1 MMSRVRTRPMIVVT
15 LLLWSSGCQIPWD
28 QLLKVDHTTIDPAPP
43 AVVTQPQFR
52 LLIIEETAD
61 RPTLPAEQL
70 GIFTST
76 TLRDY
81 LDKHCTT
88 LADGSHG
95 YRIVDQDDVANLPAE
110 FQATAKLKRD
120 ATPWLYC
127 TDGTRGLS
135 TPLPADVDELLA
147 KIRPYAESDAR

>member
-1 MMSRVRTRPMIVVT
+1 MKSLSQTKQMIVAAM
-15 LLLWSSGCQIPWD
+15 LLWCSGCQVQWD

-43 AVVTQPQFR
+43 VVVTQPQFR
-52 LLIIEETAD
+52 LLIVEETAD

-76 TLRDY
+76 MVRDY
-81 LDKHCTT
+81 LDQHCVT

-95 YRIVDQDDVANLPAE
+95 YRIVDQDDIANLPAE
-110 FQATAKLKRD
+110 FQAIAKLKRD

-135 TPLPADVDELLA
+135 APLPVSVDELLA
-147 KIRPYAESDAR
+147 KIGPYAER

>member
-1 MMSRVRTRPMIVVT
+1 MKSTSQTRLMIVVAI
-15 LLLWSSGCQIPWD
+15 LLWGSGCHVQWD

-76 TLRDY
+76 TVRDY
-81 LDKHCTT
+81 LDQHCVT

-110 FQATAKLKRD
+110 FQATAKLKRE

-135 TPLPADVDELLA
+135 TPLPASVEQLLA
-147 KIRPYAESDAR
+147 KIKPYAEADAR

>member
-1 MMSRVRTRPMIVVT
+1 MMSRVRTRLMIIAT
-15 LLLWSSGCQIPWD
+15 MLLWCSGCQVQWD

-61 RPTLPAEQL
+61 RPALPAEQL
-70 GIFTST
+70 SIFTST
-76 TLRDY
+76 TVRDY
-81 LDKHCTT
+81 LDQYCVT

-110 FQATAKLKRD
+110 FLATAKLKRES
-120 ATPWLYC
+120 TPWLYC

-135 TPLPADVDELLA
+135 ASLPVSVDELLA
-147 KIRPYAESDAR
+147 KIGPYAEGK